1 MQKLIHH
8 KMAFVSAL
16 PTVAR
21 PTTTPLA
28 TSSFTSSRKVTV
40 AQTRRAS
47 VRMVADDNKKIPQGF
62 TAFSEQL
69 NGRAAMIGFVL
80 ALSTELITGKGI
92 VGQVGSIFEV
102 VNTAKA
108 FMN

>member
-1 MQKLIHH
+1 
-8 KMAFVSAL
+8 MAFVSTI
-16 PTVAR
+16 PTLAR
-21 PTTTPLA
+21 PASTSLA
-28 TSSFTSSRKVTV
+28 ASSFTASSSKVTV
-40 AQTRRAS
+40 APTRHATL
-47 VRMVADDNKKIPQGF
+47 RMAADDNKKIPQGF

-102 VNTAKA
+102 VNNAKA